1 MIARI
6 EKFMCDVSTGR
17 SITFWNSTTE
27 RMKAVGEPN
36 VSPLRISASSVLSL
50 MLNTRACE
58 VQRVKVEDS
67 EIQGVRVQWVSC
79 A

>member
-1 MIARI
+1 
-6 EKFMCDVSTGR
+6 
-17 SITFWNSTTE
+17 
-27 RMKAVGEPN
+27 MKAVGEPN

-67 EIQGVRVQWVSC
+67 EIQGVRVQWVSF